1 MEHNYSKLQ
10 TEKMQPGEVKCI
22 IPVKYHGNNMDFA
35 VNQTWFQ
42 ILTDSLCDLRQVLDS
57 SEPQFLFY
65 EMVRITR

>member
-1 MEHNYSKLQ
+1 MEHNFSKLQ

-22 IPVKYHGNNMDFA
+22 IREKYGKNIDFA